1 MSILNFISAVNQVAE
16 RVQSQQPAFDPA
28 LSALLDFD
36 HYFARWPFGARL
48 QTTVDRD
55 LSDGFHLSPFSK
67 ALSEREGEGGSGI
80 KVKDLCCNWRKDG
93 RKKNWTSSVDRKS
106 ESRAASRDNRGRHSS
121 DWLLRRGKRKGRPCV
136 SFTPAQYI
144 HPVFSERDIRRHG
157 QRNCQIFK
165 DTVLN

>member
-1 MSILNFISAVNQVAE
+1 MNILSFISAVNQVAE

-28 LSALLDFD
+28 LSALLNFG
-36 HYFARWPFGARL
+36 HYFARWPFGAHL

-80 KVKDLCCNWRKDG
+80 NVKDLCCNWRKDG

-106 ESRAASRDNRGRHSS
+106 ESRAASRDSRGRHSS
-121 DWLLRRGKRKGRPCV
+121 DWLLRRGAWKGRLCV

-144 HPVFSERDIRRHG
+144 HSVFSDLPVKE
-157 QRNCQIFK
+157 
-165 DTVLN
+165 T